1 MDSYLGG
8 ELLVETN
15 HEVLHHLENCP
26 ACRSELAARRSL
38 LAQMRTAVKNA
49 PEAQINHAFAVKLRN
64 DLRQTA
70 LRPGILERLKIG
82 SLTKFPIFAAAAAMC
97 LLVGILFGAAVLLRQ
112 TPISTSETAVVPQNT
127 NEIFPETGT
136 QDRLNGNDNVK
147 ILQAARREM
156 TQSAI
161 GDHKNCALHYRLKQE
176 PITLTEAAEKY
187 GRFNKDLDKTVIAAL
202 KRENLAGKDSGQN
215 APKIEFLEA
224 HSCVFNERRFA
235 HIVLKQGNKTI
246 SVLVTDNSFGEND
259 ETLINRSEE
268 NLQIAEFSARHHPV
282 FVVSDLTESQNS
294 TLAAMLSPAIRRHI
308 ELAEA

>member
-282 FVVSDLTESQNS
+282 FVVSDLIESQNS